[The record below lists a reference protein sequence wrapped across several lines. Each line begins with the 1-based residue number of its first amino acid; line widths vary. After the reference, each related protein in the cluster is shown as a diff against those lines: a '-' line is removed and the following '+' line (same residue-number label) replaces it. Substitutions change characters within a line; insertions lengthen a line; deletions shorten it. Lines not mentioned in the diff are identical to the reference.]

1 MAHGPLEIAL
11 VAESLGDELSA
22 VAAQLMPLAAH
33 RLAARH
39 VGTDTHVWN
48 ASSHDANTCGNFGAH
63 ARVRLSDSLIMAE
76 YQKTLL
82 PQRHVCSQP
91 PNSPNSDSVECFVLW
106 LC

>member
-1 MAHGPLEIAL
+1 M
-11 VAESLGDELSA
+11 AESLGDELSA

-33 RLAARH
+33 RLAAWH

-63 ARVRLSDSLIMAE
+63 ARVRLPDSLTIAE
-76 YQKTLL
+76 YYKTLL
-82 PQRHVCSQP
+82 PKRRVCSQP
-91 PNSPNSDSVECFVLW
+91 PNSPNSDSVDCFVLW